1 MKIYSKGLKYK
12 FINAR
17 CYEVKGKGLCFGSNI
32 VIPEY
37 HKKQRVTTIGVA
49 AFENNKSLE
58 SIVIP
63 EGVTSIGKDAFKGC
77 LSLVSVTLPS
87 TLESIAGGAFLG
99 CVELTEIVIPEKI
112 KHIGEYVFA
121 DCKKLK
127 RINLSNVATIDRR
140 AFGNCVSLDD
150 IDLSATTEIAD
161 EAFINCESIRNAQAP
176 EESGKISVCAFEKCR
191 KRQLGSLWVG
201 NKYIDKLTSA
211 AFKDDDEFQN
221 GVYELFYNLTQ
232 NEDPNEIREMFRIY
246 REVLNNVAGVGLANA
261 HCITYLSDEDRA
273 QLAKVLFED
282 GYGKALHKLM
292 HHASRL
298 YSYMATRVTP
308 VSAGTIDRLIRRME
322 NEPNRLKQANYTQ
335 EKAEIFEQ
343 MLIRYD
349 PCTGD
354 IGKEVDTASINFG
367 GFIEYMDEVFN
378 SVYMQIDSDA
388 NANTVK
394 S

>member
-1 MKIYSKGLKYK
+1 MKDYSKGLKYK

-17 CYEVKGKGLCFGSNI
+17 CYEVIGKGLCFSSNI
-32 VIPEY
+32 VIPTY
-37 HKKQRVTTIGVA
+37 HRKQCVTTIGVA
-49 AFENNKSLE
+49 AFENNKKLE

-63 EGVTSIGKDAFKGC
+63 EGITSIGKDAFKGC
-77 LSLVSVTLPS
+77 TSLERVTLPS
-87 TLESIAGGAFLG
+87 TLESIARGAFMG
-99 CVELTEIVIPEKI
+99 CDELTEIVLTEKV

-121 DCKKLK
+121 DCKNLK
-127 RINLSNVATIDRR
+127 RINLSNVETIGRR
-140 AFGNCVSLDD
+140 AFGNCVRLDD
-150 IDLSATTEIAD
+150 IDLSSAIEIAD
-161 EAFINCESIRNAQAP
+161 EAFVNCESIRNVIAP
-176 EESGKISVCAFEKCR
+176 EDGCKISACAFEKCR
-191 KRQLGSLWVG
+191 KRQLGSLWIG
-201 NKYIDKLTSA
+201 NKYINKLTSA
-211 AFKDDDEFQN
+211 AFKDDGEFQN

-261 HCITYLSDEDRA
+261 HCITYLSDEDRT
-273 QLAKVLFED
+273 QLTRVLFED
-282 GYGKALHKLM
+282 GYGKVLHKLM
-292 HHASRL
+292 HHAAKL
-298 YSYMATRVTP
+298 YSYMATRVTS

-322 NEPNRLKQANYTQ
+322 NEPNRLKQANYTR
-335 EKAEIFEQ
+335 EKAELFEQ

-388 NANTVK
+388 NANIMLR
-394 S
+394 